1 MESFISLDCVS
12 VVRTHLWRLHYKIKF
27 FILYILYDDNDNCYT
42 KINKLKMEKKKKVW
56 KVQKI
61 ESESI

>member
-27 FILYILYDDNDNCYT
+27 FILYILYDDNCYT